1 MKTIITITLSL
12 VMFIINAQTD
22 SLTAITTENGSE
34 ITVTVP
40 TASSKGKIVI
50 GLHDADSFVKS
61 IPLQGL
67 NGEIIA
73 GKAVVTFKD
82 IAPGTYGII
91 IFHDKND
98 NNKMDFEL
106 NGMPIENYG
115 ASNNVMSFGPPKWTD
130 LKFEVTGK
138 DLAMEIRL

>member
-1 MKTIITITLSL
+1 MKTIITLTLSL

-22 SLTAITTENGSE
+22 SITATYIATGSE

-40 TASSKGKIVI
+40 TSSTKGKIVI
-50 GLHDADSFVKS
+50 GLHDAESFVKS

-67 NGEIIA
+67 HGEIKD
-73 GKAVVTFKD
+73 GKAEVTFKN

-91 IFHDKND
+91 IFHDRND

-115 ASNNVMSFGPPKWTD
+115 ASNNVMNFGPPQWTD
-130 LKFEVTGK
+130 LKFEVAEK
-138 DLAMEIRL
+138 DLTMEIIL